1 MSPTPRRTKK
11 DEAAEKQAAEATEAK
26 ADAKDE
32 AAEAAEETADEPAE
46 KKPRRRR
53 ASAEAAPKP
62 APKRKKAENVDPNL
76 EVRAQARYVRNAPR
90 KARLVVDH
98 IRGKSVPEARALLAH
113 TPRAAAED
121 VLGLLNSAAANAEN
135 NHELDPDDM
144 FVKRVFVDEGPTLKR
159 YQPRAQGRAFR
170 IRKRTSHMT
179 IVLAHKKEG

>member
-11 DEAAEKQAAEATEAK
+11 DEAAEQGAEATEAK
-26 ADAKDE
+26 ADATE
-32 AAEAAEETADEPAE
+32 EVAEETVDEKAE

-53 ASAEAAPKP
+53 ASAEAAAKP
-62 APKRKKAENVDPNL
+62 APKRKKAEDVDPDL

-98 IRGKSVPEARALLAH
+98 IRGKSVPEARALLTH

-144 FVKRVFVDEGPTLKR
+144 FIKKVFVDEGPTLKR

-179 IVLAHKKEG
+179 IVLAHKKES

>member
-11 DEAAEKQAAEATEAK
+11 DEAAEKGVETTEAK
-26 ADAKDE
+26 ADAAKDE
-32 AAEAAEETADEPAE
+32 AAEETTEAPAE

-53 ASAEAAPKP
+53 ASADAAAAPAP
-62 APKRKKAENVDPNL
+62 ARKKAEDVEPGF

-98 IRGKSVPEARALLAH
+98 IRGKSVPEARALLTH

-144 FVKRVFVDEGPTLKR
+144 FVKKVFVDEGPTLKR

-179 IVLAHKKEG
+179 IVLAHKKES

>member
-1 MSPTPRRTKK
+1 M
-11 DEAAEKQAAEATEAK
+11 
-26 ADAKDE
+26 
-32 AAEAAEETADEPAE
+32 EPG
-46 KKPRRRR
+46 
-53 ASAEAAPKP
+53 
-62 APKRKKAENVDPNL
+62 L

-90 KARLVVDH
+90 KARLVIDH
-98 IRGKSVPEARALLAH
+98 IRGKSVPDARALLTH

-144 FVKRVFVDEGPTLKR
+144 FVKKAFVDEGPTLKR

-179 IVLAHKKEG
+179 IVLAHKKEN